1 MCHAGTMHGFMVSF
15 HCRPELFERMERF
28 AIQRNIDRTSV
39 LKLALHFH
47 LNRLL
52 NQQTEEG
59 RTEEGRTEEPRTE
72 EPRTEEH
79 RMEEDRTEEPS
90 SPAWGRAADP
100 SPAAAGSMPRQQS
113 GLHAGEPRPVTAR
126 KGSGA
131 SPGQQHQ

>member
-1 MCHAGTMHGFMVSF
+1 MHGFMVSF
-15 HCRPELFERMERF
+15 HCRPDLFERMERF

-52 NQQTEEG
+52 NQQTEEHRTEEDRTEEDRTEEG
-59 RTEEGRTEEPRTE
+59 RTEEGRTEEDRTE
-72 EPRTEEH
+72 EG
-79 RMEEDRTEEPS
+79 RMEEPS

>member
-15 HCRPELFERMERF
+15 HCRPDLFERMERF

-52 NQQTEEG
+52 NQQTEEH
-59 RTEEGRTEEPRTE
+59 
-72 EPRTEEH
+72 RTEEH
-79 RMEEDRTEEPS
+79 RTEEPRTEEPS

>member
-15 HCRPELFERMERF
+15 HCRPDLFERMERF

-59 RTEEGRTEEPRTE
+59 RTEEPRTGEPRTG
-72 EPRTEEH
+72 
-79 RMEEDRTEEPS
+79 EPS

-100 SPAAAGSMPRQQS
+100 SPAAAGSMPQQQS

>member
-15 HCRPELFERMERF
+15 HCRPDLFERMERF

-52 NQQTEEG
+52 NQQTEEH
-59 RTEEGRTEEPRTE
+59 RTEEGRTEEG
-72 EPRTEEH
+72 
-79 RMEEDRTEEPS
+79 RTEEPS

>member
-15 HCRPELFERMERF
+15 HCRPDLFERMERF

-52 NQQTEEG
+52 NQQTEEH
-59 RTEEGRTEEPRTE
+59 RTEEGMTEEG
-72 EPRTEEH
+72 
-79 RMEEDRTEEPS
+79 RTEEPS

>member
-15 HCRPELFERMERF
+15 HCRPDLFERMERF

-52 NQQTEEG
+52 NQQTEE
-59 RTEEGRTEEPRTE
+59 
-72 EPRTEEH
+72 H
-79 RMEEDRTEEPS
+79 RTEEPS

>member
-15 HCRPELFERMERF
+15 HCRPDLFERMERF

-52 NQQTEEG
+52 NQQTEEH
-59 RTEEGRTEEPRTE
+59 RTEEGRTEED
-72 EPRTEEH
+72 
-79 RMEEDRTEEPS
+79 RMEEHRTEEPS

>member
-15 HCRPELFERMERF
+15 HCRPDLFERMERF

-52 NQQTEEG
+52 NQQTEEP
-59 RTEEGRTEEPRTE
+59 RTEEGRTEEG
-72 EPRTEEH
+72 
-79 RMEEDRTEEPS
+79 RTEEPS

>member
-15 HCRPELFERMERF
+15 HCRPDLFERMERF

-59 RTEEGRTEEPRTE
+59 RTEEP
-72 EPRTEEH
+72 
-79 RMEEDRTEEPS
+79 RTEEPS

-113 GLHAGEPRPVTAR
+113 WLHAGEPRPVTAR

>member
-15 HCRPELFERMERF
+15 HCRPDLFERMERF

-52 NQQTEEG
+52 NQQTEE
-59 RTEEGRTEEPRTE
+59 
-72 EPRTEEH
+72 H
-79 RMEEDRTEEPS
+79 RMEEDRMEEHRTEEPRTEEPS

>member
-15 HCRPELFERMERF
+15 HCRPDLFERMERF

-52 NQQTEEG
+52 NQQTEEH
-59 RTEEGRTEEPRTE
+59 RTEEGRTEEP
-72 EPRTEEH
+72 
-79 RMEEDRTEEPS
+79 RTEEPS

>member
-15 HCRPELFERMERF
+15 HCRPDLFERMERF

-52 NQQTEEG
+52 NQQTEEH
-59 RTEEGRTEEPRTE
+59 RTEEGRTEEG
-72 EPRTEEH
+72 
-79 RMEEDRTEEPS
+79 RTEEPS

-100 SPAAAGSMPRQQS
+100 SPAAAGSMPQQQS

>member
-15 HCRPELFERMERF
+15 HCRPDLFERMERF

-52 NQQTEEG
+52 NQQTEEP
-59 RTEEGRTEEPRTE
+59 RTEEGRTEEP
-72 EPRTEEH
+72 
-79 RMEEDRTEEPS
+79 RTEEPS

>member
-15 HCRPELFERMERF
+15 HCRPDLFERMERF

-52 NQQTEEG
+52 NQQTGEP
-59 RTEEGRTEEPRTE
+59 RMEEPR
-72 EPRTEEH
+72 
-79 RMEEDRTEEPS
+79 MEEPS

>member
-1 MCHAGTMHGFMVSF
+1 MHGFMVSF
-15 HCRPELFERMERF
+15 HCRPDLFERMERF

-52 NQQTEEG
+52 NQQTEEH
-59 RTEEGRTEEPRTE
+59 RTEEGRTEEHRM
-72 EPRTEEH
+72 EEH
-79 RMEEDRTEEPS
+79 RMEEPS